1 MVITM
6 EIKKGLRAEISAII
20 DGLSEPY
27 IKDSDFRISQLLLD
41 LDEFS
46 DAETVFVYVSVG
58 REVSTQKIIESAFAD
73 GKRVCAPVLREGIG
87 IMDAVEIKPD
97 SILAPN
103 KHGISEPSADGAVIS
118 PENIDLIII
127 PCLSCDSFG
136 NRLGYGGGYYD
147 RYLKSYIDS
156 YKSPPFIALCREE
169 TFSMHLPSDPYDV
182 PVDMCITECGII
194 NSKENL

>member
-1 MVITM
+1 M
-6 EIKKGLRAEISAII
+6 EIKKKLRAELSSII
-20 DGLSEPY
+20 DGLDEEY
-27 IKDSDFRISQLLLD
+27 VKDSDFRISQLLLD

-46 DAETVFVYVSVG
+46 DAETVFVYISSG

-73 GKRVCAPVLREGIG
+73 GKRVCAPVLRAGNG

-97 SILAPN
+97 SILAQN
-103 KHGISEPSADGAVIS
+103 KHGISEPPADGKVIS
-118 PENIDLIII
+118 PDDIDLIIM

-169 TFSMHLPSDPYDV
+169 TFSMHLPSGLYDV
-182 PVDMCITECGII
+182 SVDMCITEVGVQQKQYI
-194 NSKENL
+194 